1 MTFPI
6 DSTMT
11 KESGEIVLEAEYK
24 LLCLCDSLKAEFD
37 RHAEVSG
44 ATTIPSKS
52 GL

>member
-1 MTFPI
+1 
-6 DSTMT
+6 MT

-44 ATTIPSKS
+44 ATTIPSEFLIYPTS
-52 GL
+52 